1 MIQHFIPSNLNEA
14 LEILSKH
21 NCFILAGGTDLMVQK
36 HVSTGVL
43 PHFEKDILYVMD
55 LKELDYINLDSDKN
69 IHIGAST
76 RFIEIEESPLVPEIY
91 KKVIREIAS
100 PNIRNMA
107 TMTGNIANASPAG
120 DSIVPLVL
128 NDAEVVLVSING
140 ERTVSV
146 NDFILGVRKID
157 RKPDEMIKEIVLKPQ
172 ELNYFYK
179 KVGSRKAE
187 SITKV
192 SFLGAYRVE
201 DGIIKDFR
209 VAFGSVAI
217 KVVRNTKVEKKY
229 IGKSVKELKVNQVV
243 QDYAKLI
250 APITDQRSNK
260 EYRHKVAMNLLK
272 KFLVGLKGE
281 TNE

>member
-69 IHIGAST
+69 IHVGAST

-107 TMTGNIANASPAG
+107 TMAGNIANASPAG

-128 NDAEVVLVSING
+128 NDADVVLASVNG
-140 ERTVSV
+140 ERTVLV

-192 SFLGAYRVE
+192 SFLGAYKIE

-229 IGKSVKELKVNQVV
+229 IGKLVKELKVNQVV

-272 KFLVGLKGE
+272 KFLVDLKGE

>member
-1 MIQHFIPSNLNEA
+1 MIQHYIPSNLNEA

-43 PHFEKDILYVMD
+43 PHFEKDILYVMN

-76 RFIEIEESPLVPEIY
+76 RFIEIEESPLVPDIY

-107 TMTGNIANASPAG
+107 TMAGNIANASPAG

-128 NDAEVVLVSING
+128 NDADVVLVSVNG

-146 NDFILGVRKID
+146 NDFILGVKKID

-201 DGIIKDFR
+201 GGIIKDFR

-272 KFLVGLKGE
+272 KFLVDLKGE

>member
-1 MIQHFIPSNLNEA
+1 MIQHFIPTNLNEA

-69 IHIGAST
+69 VHIGAST
-76 RFIEIEESPLVPEIY
+76 RFIEIEESPLIPEIY

-107 TMTGNIANASPAG
+107 TMAGNIANASPAG

-128 NDAEVVLVSING
+128 NDADVVLASING

-272 KFLVGLKGE
+272 KFLVDLKGE

>member
-76 RFIEIEESPLVPEIY
+76 RFIEIEESPLVPDIY

-107 TMTGNIANASPAG
+107 TMAGNIANASPAG

-128 NDAEVVLVSING
+128 NDADVVLVSVNG

-201 DGIIKDFR
+201 DRIIKDFR

-272 KFLVGLKGE
+272 KFLVDLKGE

>member
-36 HVSTGVL
+36 HISTGIL
-43 PHFEKDILYVMD
+43 PHFEKGILYVMN
-55 LKELDYINLDSDKN
+55 LNELDYINLDSDKN

-128 NDAEVVLVSING
+128 NDADVVLISVNG

-192 SFLGAYRVE
+192 SFLGAYRIE

-217 KVVRNTKVEKKY
+217 KIVRNTNVEKKY
-229 IGKSVKELKVNQVV
+229 IGKSVKELQVNQVV

-272 KFLVGLKGE
+272 KFLIDLKGE

>member
-1 MIQHFIPSNLNEA
+1 MIQHYIPSNLNEA

-128 NDAEVVLVSING
+128 NDADVVLVSVNG

-272 KFLVGLKGE
+272 KFLIDLKGE

>member
-107 TMTGNIANASPAG
+107 TMAGNIANASPAG

-128 NDAEVVLVSING
+128 NDADVVLVSVNG

-272 KFLVGLKGE
+272 KFLVDLKGE

>member
-36 HVSTGVL
+36 HISTGVL
-43 PHFEKDILYVMD
+43 PHFEKDILYVIG

-128 NDAEVVLVSING
+128 NDADVVLVSVNG
-140 ERTVSV
+140 ERTISV

-201 DGIIKDFR
+201 GGIIKDFR

-229 IGKSVKELKVNQVV
+229 IGKSIKELKVNQVV

-272 KFLVGLKGE
+272 KFLIDLKGE
-281 TNE
+281 TDE

>member
-1 MIQHFIPSNLNEA
+1 MIQHYIPSNLNEA

-21 NCFILAGGTDLMVQK
+21 NCFVLAGGTDLMVQK

-128 NDAEVVLVSING
+128 NDADVVLASVNG

-157 RKPDEMIKEIVLKPQ
+157 RKPDEMIREIVLKPQ
-172 ELNYFYK
+172 ELDYFYK

-209 VAFGSVAI
+209 IAFGSVAI
-217 KVVRNTKVEKKY
+217 KVVRNIKVEKKY

-250 APITDQRSNK
+250 VPITDQRSNK

-272 KFLVGLKGE
+272 KFLVDLKGE

>member
-14 LEILSKH
+14 LETLSKH

-55 LKELDYINLDSDKN
+55 LKELDYVNLDSDKN

-107 TMTGNIANASPAG
+107 TMAGNIANASPAG

-128 NDAEVVLVSING
+128 NDADVVLVSVNG

-272 KFLVGLKGE
+272 KFLVDLKGE

>member
-36 HVSTGVL
+36 HISTGIL

-55 LKELDYINLDSDKN
+55 LNELDYINLDSDKN

-128 NDAEVVLVSING
+128 NDADVVLISVNG

-157 RKPDEMIKEIVLKPQ
+157 RKLDEMIKEIVLKPQ

-192 SFLGAYRVE
+192 SFLGAYRIE

-217 KVVRNTKVEKKY
+217 KIVRNTNVEKKY
-229 IGKSVKELKVNQVV
+229 IGKSVKELQVNQVV

-272 KFLVGLKGE
+272 KFLIDLKGE

>member
-76 RFIEIEESPLVPEIY
+76 RFIEIEESPLIPEIY

-128 NDAEVVLVSING
+128 NDADVVLVSVNG

-157 RKPDEMIKEIVLKPQ
+157 RKPNEMIKEIVLKPQ

-229 IGKSVKELKVNQVV
+229 IGKSVKELKANQVV

-272 KFLVGLKGE
+272 KFLVDLKGE

>member
-69 IHIGAST
+69 IHVGAST

-120 DSIVPLVL
+120 DSIVPLVI
-128 NDAEVVLVSING
+128 NDAGVVLVSVNG

-192 SFLGAYRVE
+192 SLLGAYRVE

-272 KFLVGLKGE
+272 KFLVDLKGE

>member
-21 NCFILAGGTDLMVQK
+21 NCFIFAGGTDLMVQK
-36 HVSTGVL
+36 HISTGVL
-43 PHFEKDILYVMD
+43 PHFEKDILYVIG

-128 NDAEVVLVSING
+128 NDADVVLASVNG
-140 ERTVSV
+140 ERAISV

-157 RKPDEMIKEIVLKPQ
+157 RKSDEMIKEIVLKPQ

-201 DGIIKDFR
+201 GGIIKDFR

-272 KFLVGLKGE
+272 KFLVDLKGE

>member
-21 NCFILAGGTDLMVQK
+21 NCFIFAGGTDLMVQK
-36 HVSTGVL
+36 HISTGVL
-43 PHFEKDILYVMD
+43 PHFEKDILYVIG
-55 LKELDYINLDSDKN
+55 LKELDYIYLDSDKN

-91 KKVIREIAS
+91 KKVVREIAS

-128 NDAEVVLVSING
+128 NDADVVLVSVNG
-140 ERTVSV
+140 ERTISV

-201 DGIIKDFR
+201 GGIIKDFR

-272 KFLVGLKGE
+272 KFLVDLKGE
-281 TNE
+281 TDE

>member
-21 NCFILAGGTDLMVQK
+21 NCFIFAGGTDLMVQK
-36 HVSTGVL
+36 HISTGVL

-128 NDAEVVLVSING
+128 NDADVVLASVNG
-140 ERTVSV
+140 ERAISV

-201 DGIIKDFR
+201 GGIIKDFR

-229 IGKSVKELKVNQVV
+229 IGKSINELKVNQVV

-272 KFLVGLKGE
+272 KFLIDLKGE
-281 TNE
+281 TDE

>member
-1 MIQHFIPSNLNEA
+1 MIQHYIPSNLNEA

-55 LKELDYINLDSDKN
+55 LKELDYINQDSDKN

-128 NDAEVVLVSING
+128 NDADVVLVSVNG

-272 KFLVGLKGE
+272 KFLVDLKGE

>member
-43 PHFEKDILYVMD
+43 PHFEKDILYVMN

-76 RFIEIEESPLVPEIY
+76 RFIEIEESHLVPEIY

-107 TMTGNIANASPAG
+107 TMAGNIANASPAG
-120 DSIVPLVL
+120 DSIVPLVI
-128 NDAEVVLVSING
+128 NDADVVLVSVNG
-140 ERTVSV
+140 ERTVLV

-179 KVGSRKAE
+179 KVLSKILE
-187 SITKV
+187 WPLVV
-192 SFLGAYRVE
+192 SLLKLFVIQKL
-201 DGIIKDFR
+201 K
-209 VAFGSVAI
+209 
-217 KVVRNTKVEKKY
+217 RN
-229 IGKSVKELKVNQVV
+229 ILVNQ
-243 QDYAKLI
+243 
-250 APITDQRSNK
+250 
-260 EYRHKVAMNLLK
+260 LK
-272 KFLVGLKGE
+272 
-281 TNE
+281 N

>member
-14 LEILSKH
+14 LEILSKY

-36 HVSTGVL
+36 HVSAGVL

-120 DSIVPLVL
+120 DSIVPLVI
-128 NDAEVVLVSING
+128 NDADVVLASANG

-209 VAFGSVAI
+209 VALGSVAI

-272 KFLVGLKGE
+272 KFLVDLKGE

>member
-1 MIQHFIPSNLNEA
+1 MIQHYIPSNLNEA

-43 PHFEKDILYVMD
+43 PHFEKDILYVMN

-76 RFIEIEESPLVPEIY
+76 RFIEIEESPLVPDIY

-107 TMTGNIANASPAG
+107 TMAGNIANASPAG

-128 NDAEVVLVSING
+128 NDADVVLVSVNG

-146 NDFILGVRKID
+146 NDFILGVKKID

-229 IGKSVKELKVNQVV
+229 IGKSVEELKVNQVV

-272 KFLVGLKGE
+272 KFLIDLKGE

>member
-1 MIQHFIPSNLNEA
+1 MIQHFIPSSLNEA

-36 HVSTGVL
+36 HISTGVL

-128 NDAEVVLVSING
+128 NDADVVLVSVNG
-140 ERTVSV
+140 ERIVSV

-157 RKPDEMIKEIVLKPQ
+157 RKPNEMIKEIVLKPQ

-192 SFLGAYRVE
+192 SFLGAYKIE

-250 APITDQRSNK
+250 TPITDQRSNK

-272 KFLVGLKGE
+272 KFLVDLKGE

>member
-36 HVSTGVL
+36 HISTGVL
-43 PHFEKDILYVMD
+43 PHFEKDILYVIG

-128 NDAEVVLVSING
+128 NDADVVLVSVNG
-140 ERTVSV
+140 ERTISV

-201 DGIIKDFR
+201 GGIIKDFR

-229 IGKSVKELKVNQVV
+229 IGKSIKELKVNQVV

-272 KFLVGLKGE
+272 KFLVDLKGE
-281 TNE
+281 TDE